1 MPGHSLNKW
10 LSTRWEGVANPGS
23 SGGSN
28 ITLFYLLLLHGACML
43 LESTVVFF
51 LPSFTIQSSNL
62 IPVLHVI
69 FFFFQNRLSCF
80 FSYLNCILFLPSSLE
95 WYTTPL
101 YSHICIL
108 LHLSLMDQSEEHET
122 INTGFRQSLSCL
134 PPLCLHVL
142 LFNFIILCLLFSSSF
157 QSMLQNSI
165 YQPIWIFFLI
175 GFMCILATPSD
186 ICCAKNSHL

>member
-10 LSTRWEGVANPGS
+10 LSTRWEGIANPGS

-69 FFFFQNRLSCF
+69 FFFQNRLSCF

-108 LHLSLMDQSEEHET
+108 LHLSLMEQSEEHET